1 MTQCDFCFSHRIYGA
16 KVKEIDSG
24 GGYMHLSP
32 SDRCLRVTEDPDGDI
47 YLLRINYC
55 PMCGRDLREG
65 A

>member
-1 MTQCDFCFSHRIYGA
+1 MTCDFCFTHRIYGA
-16 KVKEIDSG
+16 RVKEIDFG

-32 SDRCLRVTEDPDGDI
+32 SDRCLRVSEDPDGDI

-55 PMCGRDLREG
+55 PMCGRDLKEG